1 MKKLASKE
9 IKIGIAFIACLF
21 ILYFGINFLKG
32 INVFKP
38 SNSYIVLFDDVS
50 GLTLSSPVQ
59 VNGYPVGL
67 VYSMQLSS
75 DGKNI
80 ITTLNLNEGVRIP
93 KDSKVKLDVSPLG
106 GATIII
112 EQNPLRNEF
121 ISPQDTIRGE
131 KVHGMLD
138 AISNDMIPQVNQLLP
153 KIDSI
158 LSGLQILVNSPAL
171 TQSVNNI
178 ERITSNLETSTAQ
191 LNNLVGTLN
200 KDVPVITKNLN
211 TVSGD
216 VANVTKQFKSM
227 DFVKTYNSVDSTLHN
242 VQQLSNKLNEKNNSL
257 GLLLN
262 DRQLYDSLNVTVGNA
277 SLLLKDIKENPSRY
291 INVKVF

>member
-50 GLTLSSPVQ
+50 GLTLSSPVL
-59 VNGYPVGL
+59 VNGYQVGL

-75 DGKNI
+75 NGKEVV
-80 ITTLNLNEGVRIP
+80 TTLNLNEGVRIP

-138 AISNDMIPQVNQLLP
+138 AISKDMIPQVNQLLP

-158 LSGLQILVNSPAL
+158 LSGLRILVNSPAL
-171 TQSVNNI
+171 TQSVNNM

-200 KDVPVITKNLN
+200 KDVPAITKNLT
-211 TVSGD
+211 TVSND
-216 VANVTKQFKSM
+216 VADVTKQFKSM

-242 VQQLSNKLNEKNNSL
+242 VQHLSNKLNEKNNSL